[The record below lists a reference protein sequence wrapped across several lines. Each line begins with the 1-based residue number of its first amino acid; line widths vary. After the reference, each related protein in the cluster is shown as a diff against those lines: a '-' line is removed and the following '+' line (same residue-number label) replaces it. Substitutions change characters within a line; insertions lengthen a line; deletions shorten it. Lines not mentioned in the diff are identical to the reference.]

1 MRALILAA
9 LAALTLSPRALA
21 GDLSVVVRNAHG
33 QPVKDAVVTLRPAS
47 GAAAAA
53 PIKFT
58 WPYSV
63 AQQNI
68 SFNPFVLIVPAGS
81 NVTFPNKD
89 NVRHHVY
96 SFSPAKKFELKLYG
110 RDESRSVVF
119 DKAGV
124 VALGCNIHDQMIA
137 YVVVV
142 DTAYAAKTGADGIAL
157 IRNAPAG
164 GAALTVWQ
172 PYMKTAR
179 NQVAKT
185 IAVPAAGGRQEISV
199 DLRPAP
205 GAMNMIH

>member
-1 MRALILAA
+1 MRTVIVSA
-9 LAALTLSPRALA
+9 LAALTLCSPALA
-21 GDLSVVVRNAHG
+21 GDLSVIVRNAAGH
-33 QPVKDAVVTLRPAS
+33 PVKDAVVTLRPAGGS
-47 GAAAAA
+47 APAA

-96 SFSPAKKFELKLYG
+96 SFSPTKKFELKLYG

-119 DKAGV
+119 DKPGV

-142 DTAYAAKTGADGIAL
+142 DTAYAAKTGADGVAL

-164 GAALTVWQ
+164 NAAMTVWQ

-179 NQVAKT
+179 NQVVKT
-185 IAVPAAGGRQEISV
+185 IAVPAAGGRQELKV